1 MRGFGLR
8 PGRERTTA
16 LESSGYLSR
25 QAPATKPF
33 DAGTAALLAEAA
45 DRFGTPCYVTSLG
58 VLDLRAGELGAAFPD
73 PWVRQYSLKAN
84 PLPAVVGRLAGS
96 SFGANVVSSGEWAA
110 ATFAGLGN
118 DRITLEGIGKTDTD
132 LEAAA
137 AAASMGRPLRWVTL
151 ESAGEAD
158 QLSHMAKAAA
168 LDRVSSAMDVLLRL
182 NPEVVPE
189 TSADLGVGTKSS
201 KFGMTRA
208 EIEDW
213 VDSNQRSP
221 SGLRLRGIHVHV
233 GSQLRAVRAWT
244 ESAIQACRLLRELA
258 QVSTEIDTV
267 DFGGGF
273 PAGEVSS
280 PTPAEFRKALDD
292 ALAQAGLSLPL
303 RPAVE
308 PGRYLVATAGWIVSR
323 VLHVRR
329 RRESRQVVIDASF
342 AELIRP
348 ALYGARHEIFALRG
362 DQATAETE
370 CESTLVEGS
379 LCESTDSF
387 GLHHLPPMSRG
398 DLVAIAGAGAYSSS
412 MFSSYNGRPRP
423 AEVLIHTDRTLSLA
437 RAASPFAP

>member
-1 MRGFGLR
+1 M
-8 PGRERTTA
+8 
-16 LESSGYLSR
+16 SR
-25 QAPATKPF
+25 QGPTTKPI
-33 DAGTAALLAEAA
+33 DAGTPALLAEAA
-45 DRFGTPCYVTSLG
+45 DRFGTPCYVTDFG
-58 VLDLRAGELGAAFPD
+58 VLDLRTRELGTAFPD

-84 PLPAVVGRLAGS
+84 PLPAVVRRLAES
-96 SFGANVVSSGEWAA
+96 SFGANVVSCGEWAA
-110 ATFAGLGN
+110 ATSAGLSN
-118 DRITLEGIGKTDTD
+118 DLITLEGIGKTDTE

-137 AAASMGRPLRWVTL
+137 VAASMGRPLRWVTL
-151 ESAGEAD
+151 ESTEEAE
-158 QLSHMAKAAA
+158 QLSRMAKAAT
-168 LDRVSSAMDVLLRL
+168 LDRVSSGMDVLLRL
-182 NPEVVPE
+182 NPEAVPE
-189 TSADLGVGTKSS
+189 TSADLGVGAKSS

-208 EIEDW
+208 EIEEW
-213 VDSNQRSP
+213 VESNRLSA

-258 QVSTEIDTV
+258 QVSTEMDTV

-280 PTPAEFRKALDD
+280 PTPADFRKALDD
-292 ALAQAGLSLPL
+292 ALLQAGLSLPP

-308 PGRYLVATAGWIVSR
+308 PGRYLVAAAGWIVSR

-329 RRESRQVVIDASF
+329 RREAQQVVIDASF

-362 DQATAETE
+362 EQATADVE

-379 LCESTDSF
+379 LCESTDTF
-387 GLHHLPPMSRG
+387 GLHQLPPMSRG
-398 DLVAIAGAGAYSSS
+398 DLLAIAGAGAYSAS

-423 AEVLIHTDRTLSLA
+423 AEVLIQMDRTLSLA